1 MKKSLVLCM
10 IVVSLLLLAGCS
22 SGKSMTLMHIHG
34 LGYSSD
40 GKQILIPAHDGLVS
54 YENGKWNHGAGE
66 KRDYMGFNAV
76 DTGYYSSGHPA
87 EGSREKN
94 PLGIVKS
101 SDDGKTIEML
111 DLYGVEDF
119 HGMAVGY
126 KTHAIYVFKPSLN
139 PKMSSVGL
147 YYSLDD
153 AKTWTKSNMGGVNG
167 EVLAVAA
174 HPNDPAIVALVTKE
188 GLYLSKDSGNHF
200 EKAPVTFQVT
210 GISFDMAGQLMI
222 GGQKELIIENANP
235 SMPKLDQD
243 DAVQY
248 LVQSPTNDKEIV
260 VATYKK
266 NVFIS
271 NDKGATWTQIVNEGS
286 TITKQND

>member
-1 MKKSLVLCM
+1 MKKSFILCM
-10 IVVSLLLLAGCS
+10 FAVTLLLVAGCS

-40 GKQILIPAHDGLVS
+40 GKQVLIPAHDGLMS
-54 YENGKWNHGAGE
+54 YENGKWIHGGGE

-76 DTGYYSSGHPA
+76 DTGFYSSGHPA
-87 EGSREKN
+87 EGSSEKN

-101 SDDGKTIEML
+101 TDGGKTIEML

-126 KTHAIYVFKPSLN
+126 KTHAIYVFNHSPNS
-139 PKMSSVGL
+139 KMSTAGL

-153 AKTWTKSNMGGVNG
+153 AKSWTKSNMGGVSG
-167 EVLAVAA
+167 EVMAVAA
-174 HPNDPAIVALVTKE
+174 HPTDPATVALVTKA

-200 EKAPVTFQVT
+200 DKASVAFQVT
-210 GISFDMAGQLMI
+210 GLSFDMAGELMI
-222 GGQKELIIENANP
+222 GGQKGMIIKNANA

-248 LVQSPTNDKEIV
+248 LAQSPTNVNEIV
-260 VATYKK
+260 VVTYKK
-266 NVFIS
+266 NVFMS
-271 NDKGATWTQIVNEGS
+271 NDTGVTWTQIVKVGT
-286 TITKQND
+286 TITK